1 MPRVTDAYRLARRL
15 EIAAAA
21 RRCFGRKGFQ
31 ATSMADIIAES
42 GLSAGAIYGHFKSKD
57 ELIEASVREI
67 LDRLLGEIDAVR
79 SSDPLPEPHEV
90 LRTFLRGIREDIVDL
105 GLLIQVWA
113 EAMTDPGLGRL
124 TAGTV
129 TGLKKFFAGY
139 LTTWYTQSRGL
150 TPSEASARAGKY
162 AAVMLGAC
170 QGFIVQSALIPGFD
184 AEEYL
189 AGLDVIAP
197 V

>member
-1 MPRVTDAYRLARRL
+1 MPRVTDAHRQARRL
-15 EIAAAA
+15 EIAGAAL
-21 RRCFGRKGFQ
+21 RCFGRKGFQ
-31 ATSMADIIAES
+31 GTSMADIIAES

-57 ELIEASVREI
+57 ELIEISVREI
-67 LDRLLGEIDAVR
+67 LDHLLGEIDAVR

-90 LRTFLRGIREDIVDL
+90 LRTFLRGIREDIVDR

-113 EAMTDPGLGRL
+113 EAMSDPGLRRVA
-124 TAGTV
+124 AGTV
-129 TGLKKFFAGY
+129 TGLKELFADY

-150 TPSEASARAGKY
+150 TPTEASGRADKY

-189 AGLDVIAP
+189 AGLDVISP
-197 V
+197 H